1 MDEVKLRENIGTHP
15 EDLHYLMAG
24 MRRRISKGTEE

>member
-1 MDEVKLRENIGTHP
+1 MDEVNLRETIGTHP

-24 MRRRISKGTEE
+24 VRRRISKGMEK